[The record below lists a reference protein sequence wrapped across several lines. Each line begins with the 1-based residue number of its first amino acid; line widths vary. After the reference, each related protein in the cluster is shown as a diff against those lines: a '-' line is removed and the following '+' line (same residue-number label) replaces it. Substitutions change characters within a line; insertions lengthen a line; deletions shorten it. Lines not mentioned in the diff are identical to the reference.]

1 MPLQAGENNHQNGYG
16 QNRRDLF
23 EDVHLLREPSLSPAK
38 VSERLKSCR

>member
-23 EDVHLLREPSLSPAK
+23 EDVHLLPESQA
-38 VSERLKSCR
+38 